1 MAKKSSTGAL
11 TQEQHAAQDTLYAQ
25 GHTYDYLF
33 IGAGHSA
40 LVAAS
45 LLANAGKKVCV
56 LEYHDKP
63 GGYAHTFEMQGFK
76 FCAQI
81 HYIWGCA
88 PGGAIHGVLKKL
100 GLEKEITFEPFDLDG
115 FDVIRMP
122 DGKFVK
128 LPNGFDKACD
138 NIDAAYP
145 GNRAGLEKFFTIM
158 KALRAEFKNVPKKI
172 TLGSVLTKGWSFR
185 HVIKYRNATLQD
197 IFNECKLLPEHQA
210 VLGGFLGDL
219 ASPPDEISIFPYVGL
234 YGGYNTGAYGATH
247 QFEHYIDGLAGAIT
261 RHDGCHIYYET
272 EVTKISE
279 SGGKIASVET
289 QNGRTF
295 TADTIVCNM
304 DPQAAAKL
312 IGMDKFPGK
321 QQKLLNYEYTPS
333 AMTIYLGLKDI
344 DLTKHHFGNFNIWHL
359 EDVDLNSMWRE
370 QGKGNYD
377 KIWMFLSTPLLHGG
391 PTAGHAPDG
400 HSILEIATLANF
412 DFFEDAQGENYGK
425 YAKLKLQYA
434 NWILDKIEEH
444 YIPDLKK
451 HIVVKTIGTPTT
463 NRDYAYAPAG
473 NVYGSLMTPQNLTSR
488 LSKDTPFENFY
499 WCNASSGYA
508 GMAGTAYTGLR
519 FYEDMT
525 GDTVLTEADQALTD
539 DDVIAALYQ
548 KYGKAH

>member
-11 TQEQHAAQDTLYAQ
+11 TPEQHAAQDAIYEQ
-25 GHTYDYLF
+25 RHQYDYLF

-81 HYIWGCA
+81 HYIWGAA

-100 GLEKEITFEPFDLDG
+100 GLDKEITFEAFDLDG

-122 DGKFVK
+122 DGTRVQ
-128 LPNGFDKACD
+128 LANGFDKTLE
-138 NIDAAYP
+138 NIDSAYP
-145 GNRAGLEKFFTIM
+145 GNREGLVKFFDLM
-158 KALRAEFKNVPKKI
+158 KKLREEFPKFPKQATPLNILKNAWKV
-172 TLGSVLTKGWSFR
+172 R
-185 HVIKYRNATLQD
+185 HIIKYRNATLQD
-197 IFNECKLLPEHQA
+197 LFDEFKLLPEHQA
-210 VLGGFLGDL
+210 ILGGFLGDL

-234 YGGYNTGAYGATH
+234 YGGYNTGAYAATNH
-247 QFEHYIDGLAGAIT
+247 FESYIDGLANAIT
-261 RHDGCHIYYET
+261 RNDGCHIFYET
-272 EVTKISE
+272 EVTKINE
-279 SGGKIASVET
+279 ADGRIESVET
-289 QNGRTF
+289 HNGKKF

-312 IGMDKFPGK
+312 IGMDKFPEAQK
-321 QQKLLNYEYTPS
+321 KLLSYEYTPS

-344 DLTKHHFGNFNIWHL
+344 DLTKHGFGNFNIWHL
-359 EDVDLNSMWRE
+359 EDIDLNKTWRE

-391 PTAGHAPDG
+391 DDSHAPEG
-400 HSILEIATLANF
+400 ASVLEVATLANF
-412 DFFEDAQGENYGK
+412 DFFEPLNESNYGE
-425 YAKLKLQYA
+425 YVKLKMKYT
-434 NWILDKIEEH
+434 NKIIEKIERD

-463 NRDYAYAPAG
+463 NRDYAHAPKG
-473 NVYGSLMTPQNLTSR
+473 NVYGSLMTPANLTNR
-488 LSKDTPFENFY
+488 LSKDSPFENFY

-508 GMAGTAYTGLR
+508 GMAGTAYTGMR

-525 GDTVLTEADQALTD
+525 GDNVITEEDKKLTD
-539 DDVIAALYQ
+539 DDVIKALYE
-548 KYGKAH
+548 KWGNK